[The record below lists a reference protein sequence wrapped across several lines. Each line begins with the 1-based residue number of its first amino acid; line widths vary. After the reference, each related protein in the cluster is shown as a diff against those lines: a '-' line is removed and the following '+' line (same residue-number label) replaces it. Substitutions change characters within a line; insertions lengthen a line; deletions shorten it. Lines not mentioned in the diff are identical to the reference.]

1 METLQVYTVTYMGV
15 LLWVLG
21 YLKSS
26 EDTMSL
32 RYLNMSVT
40 GFHTGRSP
48 SRQIYCALKKMN
60 GAGKNCIVSF
70 IRFTL
75 MGYLTLLT
83 RAPLKNRICLNFSA
97 VYLPVLWTVYTV
109 SIQVFTPELWRF
121 DMEPVTRRVWIRL
134 SWKTIR
140 IAKLF

>member
-1 METLQVYTVTYMGV
+1 MIYMETLQVYTVTYMGV

-40 GFHTGRSP
+40 GFHTGRPP
-48 SRQIYCALKKMN
+48 SRQIYCVLKKKMN

-75 MGYLTLLT
+75 MGYNLINASTT
-83 RAPLKNRICLNFSA
+83 EKQN
-97 VYLPVLWTVYTV
+97 
-109 SIQVFTPELWRF
+109 
-121 DMEPVTRRVWIRL
+121 L
-134 SWKTIR
+134 S
-140 IAKLF
+140 